1 MRLLII
7 TVLRQKKWLLLIV
20 VFYLASSCSF
30 KRPLGSDS
38 NSDMNASSKISG
50 AQIQSSQKTNS
61 QNSKTEQQTSS
72 EDIQLEHIIPQD
84 VSPDLAL
91 ELEAAD
97 YQNLLAT
104 ETEEQETL
112 EKDIYVDILCDDP
125 EYFDY
130 LQKNIRKSDS
140 SDSSQLSQRVS
151 CSDSTTLPAESPS
164 ESEAASLSES
174 DTAIAS
180 EASAALNVESFP
192 LTHNESV
199 EKWIR
204 FFTTRGRSHFQKW
217 IERGQQYRTITEQI
231 LSAEG
236 LPKELFYLA
245 MIESGFSNHAYSRAR
260 ATGMWQFM
268 KGTAQLYGLNIN
280 HWVDERRD
288 PYKATLAAS
297 RFLKDLYNLFG
308 DWHLAMA
315 AYNAGPGKIQKAIRG
330 VRAADFWRIAASK
343 YIRRETKDYVPKI
356 MAAIH
361 IHQNLDSYGFTL
373 AENVA
378 VFPHK
383 SVKVERPIKLAELAV
398 KLNVSDADLTSW
410 NPSLRQ
416 AYTPPERK
424 GGFFLR
430 LPEELVSVFNEIKD
444 SLGQITVVDMS
455 EHIIRKGETL
465 SSIAVKYKL
474 TVKKILAFN
483 PDLDSRRLRIGKRI
497 AIPLP
502 DVRVSAGSQKSI
514 I

>member
-1 MRLLII
+1 LFVFFEGYNLVEHYFQMRLLII
-7 TVLRQKKWLLLIV
+7 TVLRQKKWFLIIALL
-20 VFYLASSCSF
+20 FFASSCSF
-30 KRPLGSDS
+30 KRPLVSES
-38 NSDMNASSKISG
+38 NSEMKSSRKIG
-50 AQIQSSQKTNS
+50 ANQTQSAQKNP
-61 QNSKTEQQTSS
+61 NS

-104 ETEEQETL
+104 ETEEQEAL

-130 LQKNIRKSDS
+130 LQKNIRKSNS

-151 CSDSTTLPAESPS
+151 CSESTTSSSDSPPEGQDAPPLIDS
-164 ESEAASLSES
+164 AVSGLDAVAMG
-174 DTAIAS
+174 
-180 EASAALNVESFP
+180 EASAANVETFP

-330 VRAADFWRIAASK
+330 VRTADFWRIAASK

-361 IHQNLDSYGFTL
+361 IHQNLESYGFTL

-410 NPSLRQ
+410 NPSLTQ
-416 AYTPPERK
+416 AYTPPEKKAASFCVCQKNWYRY
-424 GGFFLR
+424 LTR
-430 LPEELVSVFNEIKD
+430 LKIV
-444 SLGQITVVDMS
+444 LGRLQ
-455 EHIIRKGETL
+455 
-465 SSIAVKYKL
+465 SSM
-474 TVKKILAFN
+474 
-483 PDLDSRRLRIGKRI
+483 
-497 AIPLP
+497 
-502 DVRVSAGSQKSI
+502 
-514 I
+514 